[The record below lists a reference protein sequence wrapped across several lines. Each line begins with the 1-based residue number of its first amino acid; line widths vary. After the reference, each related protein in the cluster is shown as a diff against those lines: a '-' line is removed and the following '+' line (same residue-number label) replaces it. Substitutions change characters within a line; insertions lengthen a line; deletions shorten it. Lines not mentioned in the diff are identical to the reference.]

1 VTPLAVAVERR
12 DWRSVALYLLL
23 GVSDAAAALPQ
34 ESLAALLDLL
44 GGMEDAERD
53 GGERPAAN

>member
-34 ESLAALLDLL
+34 EALAALLDLL

>member
-23 GVSDAAAALPQ
+23 GVSLAASALPP
-34 ESLAALLDLL
+34 ESLTELLDLL
-44 GGMEDAERD
+44 DGGSEAGRD
-53 GGERPAAN
+53 GGKDTSRR

>member
-1 VTPLAVAVERR
+1 VTPLAIAVERR

-23 GVSDAAAALPQ
+23 GVADAAAALPE

-44 GGMEDAERD
+44 DGAEETERD
-53 GGERPAAN
+53 GGERTAGR

>member
-1 VTPLAVAVERR
+1 MTPLAVAVERR

-44 GGMEDAERD
+44 GGMKESERD
-53 GGERPAAN
+53 GGVPPAAN

>member
-1 VTPLAVAVERR
+1 MTPLAVAVERR

-23 GVSDAAAALPQ
+23 GVSDAAAALPE

-44 GGMEDAERD
+44 GGMKETERD
-53 GGERPAAN
+53 GGTGVP

>member
-1 VTPLAVAVERR
+1 MTPLAVAVERR

-23 GVSDAAAALPQ
+23 GVSDAAAALPE

-44 GGMEDAERD
+44 GGMKESERD
-53 GGERPAAN
+53 DGTGVP